1 MEPIIRLA
9 QLGYQWDSC
18 NQVGN
23 VGLHFLFAS
32 CCPTRRLGFLRCE
45 AGRRLESAII
55 TRTMFARISHWLHQ
69 RLLGLLLVAYAA
81 ATVLP
86 GPGLRLRET
95 SLGTLHLGNQ
105 DFDPIA
111 AAGLAALQRGLGM
124 KLSDLRSLFL
134 GVHGRVGV
142 GVNRESASFRAA

>member
-1 MEPIIRLA
+1 
-9 QLGYQWDSC
+9 
-18 NQVGN
+18 
-23 VGLHFLFAS
+23 
-32 CCPTRRLGFLRCE
+32 
-45 AGRRLESAII
+45 
-55 TRTMFARISHWLHQ
+55 MFARISHWLHQ
-69 RLLGLLLVAYAA
+69 RLLWLLLVAYAA

-86 GPGLRLRET
+86 GPGLRLHET

-134 GVHGRVGV
+134 GVQGRVGV